1 MVRLAA
7 GSLTGRLALLLAGQL
22 SQAGTQVGRRWQ
34 LRLADR
40 GGLED
45 SDCQPGIS
53 GRPQPI
59 FNLKLDQEHCP
70 IQSTCPGTQAGQHCN
85 LKTRIITV
93 CDHLR
98 WHDHQRIPRHL
109 PGHCDGQVVGPSA
122 RQRIALTPSQLARDT
137 PSLCQ

>member
-1 MVRLAA
+1 MSRWAHGKA
-7 GSLTGRLALLLAGQL
+7 GGWQTHWQAGTHAGQR

-59 FNLKLDQEHCP
+59 FNLKLDQVHCP
-70 IQSTCPGTQAGQHCN
+70 IQSTCPGTQAGRDGRRLAAEPASIHGISTFNLNLNFN
-85 LKTRIITV
+85 LKFR
-93 CDHLR
+93 CK
-98 WHDHQRIPRHL
+98 
-109 PGHCDGQVVGPSA
+109 
-122 RQRIALTPSQLARDT
+122 LA
-137 PSLCQ
+137 